1 MPKTYTATAS
11 GPANPNA
18 PIPKLKGFL
27 GSAITPEI
35 LRQIQVIVN
44 GANTG
49 STGMSAADI
58 AAAKK
63 KKQQDEN
70 LSYKERLIAAA
81 RAPVGMKK
89 GGAVKKKVTV
99 KAKPV
104 VKAKARKK

>member
-18 PIPKLKGFL
+18 AVPKGKGFFSL
-27 GSAITPEI
+27 ATAPLAEVAKS
-35 LRQIQVIVN
+35 VIDKE
-44 GANTG
+44 GA
-49 STGMSAADI
+49 SRALAAR
-58 AAAKK
+58 KK
-63 KKQQDEN
+63 KEEEAN
-70 LSYKERLIAAA
+70 MSYAEKLRAAA
-81 RAPVGMKK
+81 RAPAAMKK

>member
-18 PIPKLKGFL
+18 VVPKKGFFSL
-27 GSAITPEI
+27 ATAPLAEVARS
-35 LRQIQVIVN
+35 VIDKE
-44 GANTG
+44 GA
-49 STGMSAADI
+49 SRALAAR
-58 AAAKK
+58 K

-70 LSYKERLIAAA
+70 LSYKEKLIAAA
-81 RAPVGMKK
+81 RAPAGMKK